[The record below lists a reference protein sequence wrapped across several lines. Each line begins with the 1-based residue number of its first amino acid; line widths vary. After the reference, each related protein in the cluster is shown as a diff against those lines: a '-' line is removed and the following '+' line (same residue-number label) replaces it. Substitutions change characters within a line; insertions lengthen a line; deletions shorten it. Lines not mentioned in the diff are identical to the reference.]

1 MKILVVEDDM
11 VSAKIVVKRAE
22 LLGHG
27 CDVVRD
33 GDEAWR
39 RLSAPHDLDVVI
51 SGWFQ
56 PGLTGK
62 ELCVR
67 VRERSDR
74 YVPFIF
80 VTAAGDRDHQLDGM
94 HAGADD
100 YLTKPL
106 DLHELRLRLIAAE
119 RLVALHRRL
128 EAQADELRRLN
139 GKLYDQGRQD
149 TLTGIPN
156 RLRLEEDAA
165 HLYDQAVKLGLGYS
179 LAMIDVDQFKAY
191 NDHFGHP
198 RGDEALRS
206 IAGAI
211 VQSSRTGDQVY
222 RYGGEEFVLVLQTDS
237 RDAAVR
243 IVDRV
248 RKAVQRLGLV
258 HPTAANGVVTISA
271 GVATMNPN
279 VPRPAHEVVQR
290 ADLALY
296 QAKRAGRNRV
306 VAWEATLA
314 PMDTDAPVVAQG
326 KQVPTAE

>member
-27 CDVVRD
+27 CEVVRD

-39 RLSAPHDLDVVI
+39 LLGKPHDLDVVI

-165 HLYDQAVKLGLGYS
+165 HLYDQAAKLGLGYS

-191 NDHFGHP
+191 NDHYGHP
-198 RGDEALRS
+198 RGDEALRA

-237 RDAAVR
+237 LDAAVR

-248 RKAVQRLGLV
+248 RKAVQRLGIQ
-258 HPTAANGVVTISA
+258 HPASANGVVTISA

-296 QAKRAGRNRV
+296 QAKREGRNRV
-306 VAWEATLA
+306 IAWESTL
-314 PMDTDAPVVAQG
+314 PSMDVDTQPPRQG
-326 KQVPTAE
+326 KQVSTTE